1 MTAIKPTD
9 SALRDKIEAD
19 KYNEILNEINAKYAE
34 MDKFI
39 GNLES
44 DIGSV
49 SDFISEVEN
58 DREQGYDIG
67 TSLDTLNFQK
77 DSLVIDNNF
86 FKHMKEVY
94 IRKLYGDLYVYCD
107 GIIESALAIE
117 EIPANYTKEQIKKR
131 KFRNMPPFPAKM
143 IPNPNFTDM
152 EGNPVEGED
161 EFIPD
166 TNSTYDMNEVF
177 ALINCTT
184 SNLRELA
191 EDIGSFDTKIARGKE
206 REARGFSVG
215 NLIMNLESQKQK
227 LLLEFASYII
237 RLGKFLEQNKNF
249 SVRCLKRI
257 QMISEEI
264 VSAEELKEKTAEK
277 ENIDE
282 SGNQGND
289 DIN

>member
-1 MTAIKPTD
+1 
-9 SALRDKIEAD
+9 
-19 KYNEILNEINAKYAE
+19 

-49 SDFISEVEN
+49 NDFISEVMN
-58 DREQGYDIG
+58 DQKQGYDVG

-117 EIPANYTKEQIKKR
+117 EIPPNYTKEQIKNR

-143 IPNPNFTDM
+143 IPNPKYLDM
-152 EGNPVEGED
+152 DGNIVEGED
-161 EFIPD
+161 EMIPD
-166 TNSTYDMNEVF
+166 TDSTYAMNEVF
-177 ALINCTT
+177 SLINCTT

-191 EDIGSFDTKIARGKE
+191 EDIGSFDVKINKGRE

-237 RLGKFLEQNKNF
+237 RLKKFLEQNKNF
-249 SVRCLKRI
+249 STRCLKRI
-257 QMISEEI
+257 QLISAEI
-264 VSAEELKEKTAEK
+264 VSAEELAQKEGANNE
-277 ENIDE
+277 ENE
-282 SGNQGND
+282 END
-289 DIN
+289 N